1 MLKTLRRNGL
11 RGIRQTIPRLLCR
24 HSPPNSSLPVKVLSP
39 AMSFPTW
46 TSQTGK
52 CFFALQNICFPEVTF
67 LRHFPSSFTSLV
79 KLPSDGIDNIAY
91 GRTASCRSMLTKF
104 SSLYCFWASSNQNI
118 PRWGLSVKIVSL
130 LHTIRL
136 HSLIHTFS
144 VYCYCASNVKR
155 YAEKWHCDEWKFEY
169 IS

>member
-1 MLKTLRRNGL
+1 MASMSTFSSELIATSQSPISRHV
-11 RGIRQTIPRLLCR
+11 IPDVDLSNRKMLLCFAKYL
-24 HSPPNSSLPVKVLSP
+24 LPWGNIFSALS
-39 AMSFPTW
+39 F
-46 TSQTGK
+46 
-52 CFFALQNICFPEVTF
+52 E
-67 LRHFPSSFTSLV
+67 FTSLV

-91 GRTASCRSMLTKF
+91 GRTASRRSMLTKF
-104 SSLYCFWASSNQNI
+104 SSLYCFWFSSSQNI

-155 YAEKWHCDEWKFEY
+155 YAEKWHCEE
-169 IS
+169 